1 MMPDAL
7 GAALGLLPQYL
18 AWHVL
23 LSAAALAL
31 GLLISLPLAI
41 LAYRR
46 PRLRWPVLT
55 LAGAAQ
61 TIPSIAMLALFFPVL
76 LAVSALSSRLFGHG
90 FSALGFLPALLA
102 LTIYSM
108 LPILR
113 TAITGLT
120 GVDPAVVEAARGVG
134 MTDRQRLMLVELPLA
149 APVMMAGIRTAAVW
163 TTGAATLAT
172 PVGQTSLGN
181 FIFSGLQTE
190 NWVFVLVGCAASA
203 VLALAAD
210 QLLGLIE
217 RGLAR
222 RSKRRIQAGL
232 GGLAVGVLLA
242 LMPLLLTLGGGD
254 YRVGAKN
261 FSEQYVLA
269 ELMAS
274 RLEAGG
280 AKVSRREDLGS
291 AIAYRAL
298 AAGEI
303 DVYVDYSGTLWTSVL
318 GRTDNPG
325 REAVLK
331 TLTEELKKRDGVVV
345 LGGLGF
351 ENAYALA
358 MKRAEARRLGI
369 KNLTDLTLVAPSLT
383 LGADLEILQRPEW
396 ESLRSKY
403 AFTFQGQRQ
412 FQPTFMYRAL
422 DDGAADVI
430 TAFSSDGRIA
440 ANDLVT
446 LGDPKGALP
455 PYDAVILISP
465 KKAHDARL
473 LATLRPLVGAVT
485 VEAMRKANY
494 AVDRADA
501 QKQTPA
507 AAAAAMSAELGL
519 K

>member
-1 MMPDAL
+1 MPDAL
-7 GAALGLLPQYL
+7 GAAMGLLPQYL

-23 LSAAALAL
+23 LSGAALAL

-76 LAVSALSSRLFGHG
+76 LAASALSSRLFGHG

-134 MTDRQRLMLVELPLA
+134 MTDRQRLVLVELPLA

-163 TTGAATLAT
+163 TIGAATLAT

-232 GGLAVGVLLA
+232 GGLVVGVILA
-242 LMPLLLTLGGGD
+242 IMPLLLTLGGGD

-325 REAVLK
+325 REVVLK
-331 TLTEELKKRDGVVV
+331 TLTEELKKRDGVMV

-369 KNLTDLTLVAPSLT
+369 KTLTDLTLVAPSLT

-455 PYDAVILISP
+455 PYDAVILVSP

>member
-1 MMPDAL
+1 MPDAL

-23 LSAAALAL
+23 LSASALAL

-76 LAVSALSSRLFGHG
+76 LAVSALSSRWFGHG

-102 LTIYSM
+102 LTLYSM

-163 TTGAATLAT
+163 TIGAATLAT

-269 ELMAS
+269 ELMAG

-358 MKRAEARRLGI
+358 MKRAEAKRLGI

-403 AFTFQGQRQ
+403 AFTFQAQRQ